1 MLLGAKEWTPFEEG
15 SSNYGRNSPQNK
27 PRFRV
32 IKSSETTGLISATR
46 NNHRSR
52 NSIKNSVDSS
62 WRFRVLE
69 RHLKSETRNFGVE
82 ASKTKK
88 TDINNLL
95 TESGNVIM
103 RIMTVDNA
111 SDPSSCHRLL
121 LEKQESS
128 KRAN

>member
-15 SSNYGRNSPQNK
+15 STNYGRNSPQNK
-27 PRFRV
+27 PSFRV

-52 NSIKNSVDSS
+52 NSIKNSVDTS
-62 WRFRVLE
+62 WL
-69 RHLKSETRNFGVE
+69 FGVLKRHFKCE
-82 ASKTKK
+82 TSDFWVETSKIGK
-88 TDINNLL
+88 TNINNLL
-95 TESGNVIM
+95 AESGNVIM